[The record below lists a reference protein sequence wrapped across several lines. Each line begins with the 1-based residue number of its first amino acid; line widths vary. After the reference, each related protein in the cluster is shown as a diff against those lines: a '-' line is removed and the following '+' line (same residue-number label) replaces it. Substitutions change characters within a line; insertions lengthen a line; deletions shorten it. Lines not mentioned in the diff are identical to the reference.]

1 MPSKAMGLVKHMD
14 AGFWSV
20 VWVGIAAVAGVGLT
34 AAAAMLR
41 RHADAISGLEFD
53 GGYNALAPY
62 LDR

>member
-1 MPSKAMGLVKHMD
+1 MGLVTCMD

-20 VWVGIAAVAGVGLT
+20 VWVGIAAVAGVCLT
-34 AAAAMLR
+34 AAAAILR